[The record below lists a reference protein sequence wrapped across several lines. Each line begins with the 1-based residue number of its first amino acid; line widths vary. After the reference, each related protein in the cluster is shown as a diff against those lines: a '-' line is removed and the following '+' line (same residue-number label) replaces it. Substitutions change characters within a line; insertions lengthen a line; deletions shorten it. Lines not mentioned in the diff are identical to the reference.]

1 MPGGLMQLVGVGAQ
15 NQLTT
20 GNPSFTHFK
29 GLYRKHTNFAME
41 HFTLVFRGT
50 DQNLPATNQK
60 TLRCKVDRNSDL
72 LHDCYLQ
79 VNLPPIWSPIRPIP
93 GQDPQALTGNARAY
107 EFQWIENIGYN
118 MIESISV
125 LINGSEIA
133 RVTGEWM
140 KFHSYLKHDRN
151 KRNVVDQMVGNLP
164 ELYDPA
170 NANGRTN
177 NYPNAIQP
185 PLTTSIA
192 QPSIPG
198 RQLVIPLSFWF
209 CEHAA
214 KALPLV
220 ALQYAEVEFSVTFRN
235 IYQLYTINDVDET
248 STTFGQRIA
257 PAPGNPLQAISNFLS
272 PPDLTGS
279 AVNPDLTTWALN
291 PLIEANYIFLSE
303 GERQDVAASDHGF
316 LIPQVRVSSTE
327 KQVGTTSSAIPM
339 FNLCTR
345 VVFAWQRSDRALLNE
360 FDNYTNWQDPTTPPV
375 VIGSGSSTSTALNS
389 SGVQQADSVS
399 SRDILRQA
407 YLELDGKDRF
417 KEKPTSFFSLL
428 QHYRH
433 HTGSIDLLPGVY
445 AYSFSL
451 DHDTTQPSGSI
462 NGSMFNRT
470 IFRTQLL
477 TPANP
482 SDSGS
487 PCPTPS
493 VTTKTEEC
501 VYKDTVFNPA
511 PTVVLNPAAANP
523 KDILSIYRNVPGVYP
538 YTYSGRFYVESYNYL
553 RIMSGIANIAF
564 SS

>member
-1 MPGGLMQLVGVGAQ
+1 MQLVGVGAQ

-20 GNPSFTHFK
+20 GNPSFSHFR
-29 GLYRKHTNFAME
+29 GSYRRHTNFAME
-41 HFTLVFRGT
+41 HFTLIFRGT

-72 LHDCYLQ
+72 LHDCYLT
-79 VNLPPIWSPIRPIP
+79 VNLPAIWSPVRPIP
-93 GQDPQALTGNARAY
+93 GVGPEEEGGNARPYA
-107 EFQWIENIGYN
+107 FQWIENIGYN

-140 KFHSYLKHDRN
+140 KFHSYLKDDRN
-151 KRNVVDQMVGNLP
+151 KRAIVDQMVGNIP
-164 ELYDPA
+164 EVYDPA

-185 PLTTSIA
+185 PGTTSIP

-209 CEHAA
+209 CETAS
-214 KALPLV
+214 KALPLL
-220 ALQYAEVEFSVTFRN
+220 ALQYSEVEFSVTFRN
-235 IYQLYTINDVDET
+235 IYQLYTINDVDEN
-248 STTFGQRIA
+248 STTYGRRIT
-257 PAPGNPLQAISNFLS
+257 PTPGNPFQTISNFLS
-272 PPDLTGS
+272 PPDVTG
-279 AVNPDLTTWALN
+279 AATNPELATWALN
-291 PLIEANYIFLSE
+291 PAIEANYIFLSE
-303 GERQDVAASDHGF
+303 GERQQIAAADHGF
-316 LIPQVRVSSTE
+316 LIPQVRHTSTE
-327 KQVGTTSSAIPM
+327 KQVGTSHIAVPM

-345 VVFAWQRSDRALLNE
+345 IIFAWQRSDRALLNQ
-360 FDNYTNWQDPTTPPV
+360 FDNYTNWIDPNTPPLVIAPGTSDPTV
-375 VIGSGSSTSTALNS
+375 LNS
-389 SGVQQADSVS
+389 SGVQQPDSIS
-399 SRDILRQA
+399 ARDILRQA
-407 YLELDGKDRF
+407 YLELDGKERF

-451 DHDTTQPSGSI
+451 DHNTEQPSGSI
-462 NGSMFNRT
+462 NGSMFNKT

-477 TPANP
+477 TP
-482 SDSGS
+482 SDPNTSGS
-487 PCPTPS
+487 TCPAQLS
-493 VTTKTEEC
+493 IVKTEEC

-523 KDILSIYRNVPGVYP
+523 KDVLSIYRNVPGLYP
-538 YTYSGRFYVESYNYL
+538 YTYSGRFYVESFNYL
-553 RIMSGIANIAF
+553 RIMSGVANIAF